1 MASRQRGINGKQ
13 LIKNFYC
20 LTLFLCNLQQYVYQ
34 ELFVKLKK
42 RGKFS
47 FKKIW
52 YTIFHLEFFLYLSA
66 MILNLYSM
74 GNRKKKNTKYCKF
87 YKWFLPLTSSQWQV
101 QISPPQ
107 PIPNR
112 TPRPIIEHNRPFIT
126 FHYTSPYRPNAS
138 GQSFLHFTISKMMTI
153 LMVRMMMLMVVRMR
167 MMLMLVVLKI
177 IMVTP

>member
-1 MASRQRGINGKQ
+1 
-13 LIKNFYC
+13 
-20 LTLFLCNLQQYVYQ
+20 
-34 ELFVKLKK
+34 
-42 RGKFS
+42 
-47 FKKIW
+47 
-52 YTIFHLEFFLYLSA
+52 

-126 FHYTSPYRPNAS
+126 FHYTSPYRTHAS
-138 GQSFLHFTISKMMTI
+138 GQSFLHFTISTTMTI
-153 LMVRMMMLMVVRMR
+153 TMMR
-167 MMLMLVVLKI
+167 MMVLMLMMVALKI